1 LQYILLQLLSFDFK
15 ELHMRAV
22 IKYTFIALISLPI
35 LSGCDSEN
43 GGTTPKTEYDRNA
56 MVANYADN
64 IIVPGYQ
71 AFKTE
76 AAEMTTAVNAFAA
89 TPSVATLTAARKEY
103 LDAYKA
109 WQDVSAFEFG
119 PADEQLLRSNLNIYP
134 TTTSQ
139 IESNVSSGTYDLQ
152 APVNF
157 SAKGFPAI
165 DYLLYSNATDA
176 EVVALYTSGNS
187 AANRKKYLQDLANLV
202 KQYADATHNSWTT
215 GNYTKRFKEA
225 TGTAVG
231 SAIGSLVN
239 QLNSDI
245 DITKRAKV
253 GIPSGRFAAGTARP
267 EKVEAFYSKTSLD
280 LLKRA
285 IQAEKAI
292 FMGMTASGTN
302 GPGLDDYL
310 NHVNAKYSTGKL
322 SDAIIAQFDAALAA
336 ANAVQG
342 PLSVAVTSQPQAV
355 TKVYEE
361 LQKLIILTKTDMP
374 AALGVTITY
383 NDNDGD

>member
-1 LQYILLQLLSFDFK
+1 MK
-15 ELHMRAV
+15 AV
-22 IKYTFIALISLPI
+22 IKYTFIALTGLAIFS
-35 LSGCDSEN
+35 SCDPEN
-43 GGTTPKTEYDRNA
+43 GGSTPKTDYDRNA

-71 AFKTE
+71 TFKTE
-76 AAEMTTAVNAFAA
+76 AAEMTAAVTAFTT
-89 TPSVATLTAARKEY
+89 TPTVATLTAVRKEY
-103 LDAYKA
+103 QDAYKA

-139 IESNVSSGTYDLQ
+139 IENNISSGNYDLQ
-152 APVNF
+152 AAVNIP
-157 SAKGFPAI
+157 AKGFPAI
-165 DYLLYSNATDA
+165 DYLLYSKETDA
-176 EVVALYTSGNS
+176 EVVALYTSGSN
-187 AANRKKYLQDLANLV
+187 AANRKKYLQDVSASV
-202 KQYADATHNSWTT
+202 KQHADATYNGWTT
-215 GNYTKRFKEA
+215 GNYTKKFKEA
-225 TGTAVG
+225 AGTAVG

-245 DITKRAKV
+245 DLTKRAKV
-253 GIPSGRFAAGTARP
+253 GIPSGRFTAGTARP

-292 FMGMTASGTN
+292 FMGMTATGTN

-310 NHVNAKYSTGKL
+310 DHVNAKYNNGKL
-322 SDAIIAQFDAALAA
+322 SDAIKAQFDAALAA

-355 TKVYEE
+355 TKVYDE

-383 NDNDGD
+383 TDNDGD